1 HGMFAALSFDEGL
14 TWPVR
19 RLITDGKERPLDGGA
34 WTGQFLMTET
44 TAEPKGY
51 LAATQTPDNTIHIL
65 SSRLH
70 YRINLPWLLQSAK
83 TEN

>member
-1 HGMFAALSFDEGL
+1 MCL

-19 RLITDGKERPLDGGA
+19 RLITDGIERPLDGGA